1 VPRTGTR
8 NGFPSPEA
16 TAAVVDTPAPREDRT
31 QTGQFAVTN
40 VAELLERSAYY
51 GFTSILGLY
60 LVELGYSG
68 VVVGAV
74 TVILLALPYVF
85 PLLTSPIAEKL
96 GYKPVMLAA
105 LACYAAGFAVL
116 ASSDAIGAIVGGTA
130 LVAAGAGGFK
140 PIATATIAHVT
151 ALRHRSLGFTIYYTG
166 INIGGFA
173 GPFIVAKLTD
183 SLAAGFVVAGA
194 IMVATLLLTLA
205 FYRSPQ
211 PPQDVS
217 VGRALAKLG
226 AIFEDMRLVVL
237 LLVFSGFWFLYSM
250 NFSFLVLYLDRFV
263 ELPSWFEP
271 SLQQSYNPLLV
282 MVLAIPIGAL
292 ATKKDP
298 RVLMTVGVLL
308 YVVGFSIVGF
318 IQHVNAFFV
327 GLLVATVGEILAYP
341 AFLTYIAGIAPKDR
355 IAVYQSYGFL
365 PLFIGFLLGPLLSGP
380 AYEALAVQGGRPE
393 LFWAIPISV
402 GVLALAGFLA
412 TAQPRAG
419 TTRRAGLA
427 RAAVVLLL
435 VPVLFG
441 AAALAGPQAQADEG
455 PLTTQALFA
464 QGGMTDEGDTT
475 LLPVL
480 VPGGA
485 RNITFVLTW
494 RDEAAQGAGATN
506 QPDQFIVDVADYG
519 NGSVAETSGENPVNG
534 EGRLT
539 LVVPEGLAVATTWYV
554 RITLLQAGDQVATL
568 PLVGSATLAAD
579 TGNAW
584 DLVVAADA
592 PAPPESS

>member
-1 VPRTGTR
+1 M
-8 NGFPSPEA
+8 EE
-16 TAAVVDTPAPREDRT
+16 PAPREDRT

-68 VVVGAV
+68 FVVGAV
-74 TVILLALPYVF
+74 SVILLALPYVF

-96 GYKPVMLAA
+96 GYKPVMLVA
-105 LACYAAGFAVL
+105 LGCYAAGFAVL

-183 SLAAGFVVAGA
+183 SLAAGFVVAGC
-194 IMVATLLLTLA
+194 IMVAALLLTLVL
-205 FYRSPQ
+205 YRSPQ

-226 AIFEDMRLVVL
+226 AILEDMRLVVL
-237 LLVFSGFWFLYSM
+237 LVVFSGFWFLYSM
-250 NFSFLVLYLDRFV
+250 NFSFLALYLDRFV
-263 ELPSWFEP
+263 GLPSWFEP
-271 SLQQSYNPLLV
+271 SLQQSYNPLIV

-298 RVLMTVGVLL
+298 RVMMTIGVLL

-318 IQHVNAFFV
+318 VQHVGAFFA
-327 GLLVATVGEILAYP
+327 GLFVATVGEILAYP

-355 IAVYQSYGFL
+355 VAVYQSYGFL
-365 PLFIGFLLGPLLSGP
+365 PLFIGFFFGPLLVGP
-380 AYEALAVQGGRPE
+380 AYDALATQQGRPE

-402 GVLALAGFLA
+402 GVLSLAGFLA
-412 TAQPRAG
+412 TALPKEGASRKG
-419 TTRRAGLA
+419 GLA
-427 RAAVVLLL
+427 RAGLVLLL
-435 VPVLFG
+435 VPVLFV
-441 AAALAGPQAQADEG
+441 AAALAGTQQQTAPGETTGLVMQGLPIIGGSAQEDSPTAKGFQVPAEARG
-455 PLTTQALFA
+455 N
-464 QGGMTDEGDTT
+464 MTFR
-475 LLPVL
+475 L
-480 VPGGA
+480 A
-485 RNITFVLTW
+485 W
-494 RDEAAQGAGATN
+494 ADEAAQGGATN
-506 QPDQFIVDVADYG
+506 RPDTLRLTV
-519 NGSVAETSGENPVNG
+519 EVNG
-534 EGRLT
+534 TEVAAAEGTNGAGGQGEAIVVLPATPGAQLT
-539 LVVPEGLAVATTWYV
+539 LHVLVVA
-554 RITLLQAGDQVATL
+554 AGDQVVAV
-568 PLVGSATLAAD
+568 PLVGDQTLADD
-579 TGNAW
+579 TGNEW
-584 DLVVAADA
+584 TIKPTIEV
-592 PAPPESS
+592 PPTDS